1 MTWVKKIASLIRG
14 IQKAYAKKWS
24 FLAVFLA
31 VFFINLSALV
41 ALDLLPEAPA
51 RPVVSVSESPLVA
64 GVGNALPQT
73 EGELPISIEIPSVG
87 VSATIKNPES
97 TNIKVLD
104 RALETG
110 AVRYPTSAKLG
121 EEGNVVLFGH
131 SSYLP
136 VVHNEAFKAFNAIQ
150 NLEEGD
156 RITVRSEGRVYVYA
170 VDKVMEANA
179 ESAAIPL
186 QVTGKRLTLATCDS
200 FGSKADRFVVTA
212 TLVESYPAGN

>member
-1 MTWVKKIASLIRG
+1 MKIASLIRG
-14 IQKAYAKKWS
+14 IQKTYARKWS

-51 RPVVSVSESPLVA
+51 RPVVSVAESPLVA
-64 GVGNALPQT
+64 GVGSVLPQT
-73 EGELPISIEIPSVG
+73 AGELPISIEIPSVG

-97 TNIKVLD
+97 TDIKVLD

-156 RITVRSEGRVYVYA
+156 HITVRSEGHVYVYA

-186 QVTGKRLTLATCDS
+186 QVAGKRLTLATCDS